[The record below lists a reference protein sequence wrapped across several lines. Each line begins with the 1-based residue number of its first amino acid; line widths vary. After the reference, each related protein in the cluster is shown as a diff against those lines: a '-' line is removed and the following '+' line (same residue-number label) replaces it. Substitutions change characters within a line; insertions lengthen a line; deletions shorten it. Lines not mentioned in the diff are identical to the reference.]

1 MKGATDMSYLSREQF
16 EKHLTHMS
24 RAENLIIDTEGT
36 LTHPH
41 SETWGLS
48 YSSFGL
54 NEYFA
59 FNHGLGENLPR
70 EWLPEVKAVI
80 EAAPYITMHNAK
92 HDLRSLRNLGINRFN
107 KKFYCTMVMAHM
119 ADENRFTTELSPL
132 SVSYGGQPKQMSKTM
147 QTIIDSFGYDMVPV
161 ELWLEYASN
170 DAFITEEL
178 FGSIYEDFKEQGY
191 DDELWDWEQRW
202 TFALCEIEDAGV
214 LIDVDL
220 AEKEYYRG
228 RKIMAEMQKELGF
241 NPGSSDQLG
250 TFLVDELGLPILK
263 WTTGGKSGRR
273 KPSFTKD
280 VMERYDLMLEQRGDK
295 RAKQILRYRGWQKCT
310 SSSYLP
316 YIERQSP
323 VDGRLR
329 TNYRMD
335 RARTGRLTASVLH
348 QIPKN
353 KKNEWNEN
361 TKQCIITEKGRTAWE
376 CDYSQLEFR
385 TGSLYAV
392 AMDKTGKTQRLVD
405 IFNAIPERDI
415 FTEMAEHNRIERD
428 PMKTTAYLVQFG
440 GGATKLSESL
450 NVSELTAK
458 GIISEYFRNYPGFA
472 QAARY
477 AERRADQRGYIQY
490 WTGRRRHF
498 KFESEHHK
506 AFNSLCQGGAFEIV
520 KRQGTRIHEAGL
532 NNDECR
538 MDLTVHDSFRFSIEN
553 GKEDKY
559 LPEIKAIMEDVATL
573 APDKLS
579 GVRFAVDI
587 NRWATKEKWV
597 PKS

>member
-1 MKGATDMSYLSREQF
+1 MTYLSREQF
-16 EKHLTHMS
+16 EKHLAHMS
-24 RAENLIIDTEGT
+24 RAQNLIIDTEGT

-70 EWLPEVKAVI
+70 EWLPEVKAVV
-80 EAAPYITMHNAK
+80 EAAPCITMHNAK
-92 HDLRSLRNLGINRFN
+92 HDLRSLRNIGINRFN
-107 KKFYCTMVMAHM
+107 KPFKCTMVRAHM
-119 ADENRFTTELSPL
+119 TDENRFTTELSPL
-132 SVSYGGQPKQMSKTM
+132 SVSYGGQPKQISKTM

-161 ELWLEYASN
+161 SMWLDYASN

-178 FGSIYEDFKEQGY
+178 DEHISAEYDEQYNGT
-191 DDELWDWEQRW
+191 DLWDWEQRW

-214 LIDVDL
+214 LINVDL
-220 AEKEYYRG
+220 AEQEYYRG
-228 RKIMAEMQKELGF
+228 RKIMAEMQRELGF

-250 TFLVDELGLPILK
+250 KFLVDELGLPILK
-263 WTTGGKSGRR
+263 WTKGGKSGNR

-316 YIERQSP
+316 YIERRSP

-361 TKQCIITEKGRTAWE
+361 TKTCIITEEDRTAWE

-385 TGSLYAV
+385 TGALYAL
-392 AMDKTGKTQRLVD
+392 AMDPRTQLLIDAFNDPNRDVFVEMGSRLS
-405 IFNAIPERDI
+405 
-415 FTEMAEHNRIERD
+415 MERD
-428 PMKTTAYLVQFG
+428 PVKTLNYTMQFG
-440 GGATKLSESL
+440 GGANRVSEVF
-450 NVSELTAK
+450 NVSQLTAK
-458 GIISEYFRNYPGFA
+458 GIISEYFRDNPGFA
-472 QAARY
+472 KASRY
-477 AERRADQRGYIQY
+477 AESQADRKGYVNY
-490 WTGRRRHF
+490 WTKRRRHF
-498 KFESEHHK
+498 KFSGEHHK

-553 GKEDKY
+553 GKEDEY
-559 LPEIKAIMEDVATL
+559 LPEIKALMEDVASL

-579 GVRFAVDI
+579 GVKFAVDI
-587 NRWATKEKWV
+587 NKWATKEKWV

>member
-1 MKGATDMSYLSREQF
+1 MSYLSREQF
-16 EKHLTHMS
+16 EKHLAHMR

-54 NEYFA
+54 NEYFG
-59 FNHGLGENLPR
+59 FNHKIGENLPK
-70 EWLPEVKAVI
+70 EWLPELRQVV
-80 EAAPYITMHNAK
+80 EDAPCITMHNAK
-92 HDLRSLRNLGINRFN
+92 HDLRALRNLGIDRFN
-107 KKFYCTMVMAHM
+107 KKFYCTMVMSHM
-119 ADENRFTTELSPL
+119 TDENRFTTELGPL
-132 SVSYGGQPKQMSKTM
+132 SVSMGGQPKAISKPM
-147 QTIIDSFGYDMVPV
+147 QLIIDGFADEDYDTGHHMVPV
-161 ELWLEYASN
+161 EMWIDYASN
-170 DAFITEEL
+170 DAYITEDPV
-178 FGSIYEDFKEQGY
+178 FSTIYPDFVDQGY
-191 DDELWDWEQRW
+191 DGELWDWEQRW
-202 TFALCEIEDAGV
+202 TFALCAIEDAGV

-220 AEKEYYRG
+220 AEQEYHRG

-241 NPGSSDQLG
+241 NPGSSVQLG
-250 TFLVDELGLPILK
+250 NFLVDKLGLPVLK
-263 WTTGGKSGRR
+263 WTTGGQSGKR

-280 VMERYDLMLEQRGDK
+280 VMERYDTLLEQRGDK

-316 YIERQSP
+316 YIERRSP

-348 QIPKN
+348 QIPRVG
-353 KKNEWNEN
+353 KKEWNEN
-361 TKQCIITEKGRTAWE
+361 TKKCIITEKGRTAWE
-376 CDYSQLEFR
+376 FDYSQLEFR
-385 TGSLYAV
+385 TGALYAV
-392 AMDKTGKTQRLVD
+392 AMDPSGKTQRLLD
-405 IFNAIPERDI
+405 IFNTPGRDI
-415 FTEMAEHNRIERD
+415 FTEMAAHNGIERD
-428 PMKTTAYLVQFG
+428 PMKTTAYLIQFG
-440 GGATKLSESL
+440 GGAKKLSESL
-450 NVSELTAK
+450 NISELSARGT
-458 GIISEYFRNYPGFA
+458 ISEYFRNYPGFA
-472 QAARY
+472 TAARF
-477 AERRADQRGYIQY
+477 AEQRANQNGYVSY

-498 KFESEHHK
+498 KFSLEHHK

-559 LPEIKAIMEDVATL
+559 LPEIKAIMEDVASL

-587 NRWATKEKWV
+587 NKWATKEKWI
-597 PKS
+597 PK

>member
-1 MKGATDMSYLSREQF
+1 MTYLSREQF
-16 EKHLTHMS
+16 DKHLAHMR
-24 RAENLIIDTEGT
+24 RAENLVIDTEGT

-59 FNHGLGENLPR
+59 FNHKIGQNLPQ
-70 EWLPEVKAVI
+70 EWLANLVSVVED
-80 EAAPYITMHNAK
+80 APFVTMHHAK
-92 HDLRSLRNLGINRFN
+92 HDLRSLRNLGINRFG
-107 KKFYCTMVMAHM
+107 KPFYCSQVMAHM
-119 ADENRFTTELSPL
+119 TDENRFTTELGPM
-132 SVSYGGQPKQMSKTM
+132 SVSYGGQSKQMPKAM
-147 QTIIDSFGYDMVPV
+147 KIITECESFGWPMVPV
-161 ELWLEYASN
+161 ELMVGYASH
-170 DAFITEEL
+170 DAVITEDPVFSNIFAE
-178 FGSIYEDFKEQGY
+178 YQEQYG
-191 DDELWDWEQRW
+191 DTDLWDWEQRW
-202 TFALCEIEDAGV
+202 LQTLCHIEDAGV
-214 LIDVDL
+214 LIDVEL
-220 AEKEYYRG
+220 AEREYDRG
-228 RKIMAEMQKELGF
+228 CQIMAEMKASLGF

-250 TFLVDELGLPILK
+250 EFLVTDLGLPVLK
-263 WTTGGKSGRR
+263 WTDGGKSGKK

-280 VMERYDLMLEQRGDK
+280 VMERYDTLLEQRGDK

-316 YIERQSP
+316 YLEKRSP

-348 QIPKN
+348 QIPRMGKQ
-353 KKNEWNEN
+353 EWNSH
-361 TKQCIITEKGRTAWE
+361 TKECIITEEGRTAWE
-376 CDYSQLEFR
+376 ADFRNLEFR
-385 TGSLYAV
+385 VGALYAV
-392 AMDKTGKTQRLVD
+392 AMDTSGKTQRLID
-405 IFNAIPERDI
+405 IFNNIERDV
-415 FTEMAEHNRIERD
+415 FDEMAAQNGIERD
-428 PMKTTAYLVQFG
+428 PMKTTAYLIQFG

-450 NVSELTAK
+450 NVSELTAR
-458 GIISEYFRNYPGFA
+458 GIISEYYRNYPGFA
-472 QAARY
+472 KASIT
-477 AERRADQRGYIQY
+477 AERRADQRGFVSY

-520 KRQGTRIHEAGL
+520 KRQGTRLQEAGL

-559 LPEIKAIMEDVATL
+559 LPEIKAVMEDVISL
-573 APDKLS
+573 DPEKLS
-579 GVRFAVDI
+579 GVKFPVEI
-587 NRWATKEKWV
+587 NKWATKNKWV
-597 PKS
+597 PK